1 MQQFPLIDLFID
13 LFEFALHVSGDKLVH
28 LQEHFLTVY
37 INSVHCTETV
47 YTVKKCTWR
56 WASLSPETCRANSN
70 RSIKRSISGNCC
82 ILSIA
87 YTIVQQI
94 HIDKIRMFYHILRFI
109 TYLFRSLL
117 RPLSACFTRIL
128 IKCNYSINKTTYA
141 IWAIVAFYRCSW
153 WWSLNRPNQVG
164 ED

>member
-1 MQQFPLIDLFID
+1 MFRATNCLIFRSTFWLIYNIGPLYQSCIYSQHVL
-13 LFEFALHVSGDKLVH
+13 LKMGEFS
-28 LQEHFLTVY
+28 
-37 INSVHCTETV
+37 S
-47 YTVKKCTWR
+47 
-56 WASLSPETCRANSN
+56 ETCRKNLN
-70 RSIKRSISGNCC
+70 TSIRISISGNCC